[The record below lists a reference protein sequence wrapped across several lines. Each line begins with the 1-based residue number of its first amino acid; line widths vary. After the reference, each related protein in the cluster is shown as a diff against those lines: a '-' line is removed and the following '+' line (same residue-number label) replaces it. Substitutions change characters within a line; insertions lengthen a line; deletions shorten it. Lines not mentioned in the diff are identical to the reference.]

1 MLLPSLFEAY
11 DEGHP
16 LFEAWQGPLKILLLF
31 QTKGINDISC
41 IRLIKTCLNSLS
53 LILMEQIQDGL
64 LMILQICNGKAI
76 ELLVYETLRVEK
88 ILVKP
93 FNIVLGKDT
102 FVSSFLPQGLHNFF
116 VDAMK
121 LSLGFLYFY
130 LGFMQLS
137 RKHCRFYAL
146 KIRFFFDFL

>member
-1 MLLPSLFEAY
+1 
-11 DEGHP
+11 
-16 LFEAWQGPLKILLLF
+16 
-31 QTKGINDISC
+31 
-41 IRLIKTCLNSLS
+41 
-53 LILMEQIQDGL
+53 MEQIQDGL

-121 LSLGFLYFY
+121 LSLGFLYFS
-130 LGFMQLS
+130 LSFMQLS